1 MGLATVTVAEFKG
14 NNIFSEIFGLDAG
27 LEPLTL
33 ANLRLVNRVMRGL
46 DRSDKWPVC
55 GRFNVTERAIRAMR
69 RNGWLAYCATVQDYV
84 TQVDSLISSYVDD
97 AYES

>member
-1 MGLATVTVAEFKG
+1 M
-14 NNIFSEIFGLDAG
+14 
-27 LEPLTL
+27 
-33 ANLRLVNRVMRGL
+33 
-46 DRSDKWPVC
+46 
-55 GRFNVTERAIRAMR
+55 TERAIRAMR